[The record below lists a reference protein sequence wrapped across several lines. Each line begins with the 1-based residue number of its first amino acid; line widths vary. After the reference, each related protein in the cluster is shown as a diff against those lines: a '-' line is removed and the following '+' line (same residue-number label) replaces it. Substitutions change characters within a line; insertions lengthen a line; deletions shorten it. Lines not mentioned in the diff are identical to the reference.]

1 MDGVI
6 VVDKPQGWTSH
17 DVVGKMRRLAG
28 TRKIGHL
35 GTLDPMAT
43 GVLPLVI
50 ERATRLAQFFV
61 KNDKVY
67 EGTVRFGFATDSY
80 DADGTPAGPAQ
91 EGFVARAEAIEPLL
105 ERFRGTFLQTP
116 PPISAK
122 KIHGQPAYKLARRNV
137 EVVLQ
142 PVEVTV
148 HELTLLGVE
157 GPDARLRV
165 HCSSGTYLRSIAHEL
180 GIAAGVGAHL
190 AALRRL
196 RSGDFSIEQA
206 RDIGTI
212 ESLAQEGRFTA
223 AMVPAAELLPG
234 IPNEMVD
241 RITETQIRQGR
252 DFRVSPFRIA
262 KSERLVK
269 ALSEDGRRLVA
280 IGEARLPSL
289 YHPIV
294 VL

>member
-17 DVVGKMRRLAG
+17 DVVGKMRRIAG

-50 ERATRLAQFFV
+50 DRATRLAQFFV

-67 EGTVRFGFATDSY
+67 EGTVSFGQATDSY
-80 DADGTPAGPAQ
+80 DADGTAVGAAQ
-91 EGFVARAEAIEPLL
+91 PFVAAPENVGPLL
-105 ERFRGTFLQTP
+105 HAFRGTFLQTP
-116 PPISAK
+116 PPVSAK
-122 KIHGQPAYKLARRNV
+122 KINGQPAYKLARKNID
-137 EVVLQ
+137 VVLQ

-148 HELTLLGVE
+148 HELTLLGCQ
-157 GPDARLRV
+157 GSDARVRV

-180 GIAAGVGAHL
+180 GRAAGVGAHL
-190 AALRRL
+190 TALRRL
-196 RSGDFSIEQA
+196 RSGDFSIEQS
-206 RDIGTI
+206 RTI
-212 ESLAQEGRFTA
+212 EELERLAMENNLSA
-223 AMVPAAELLPG
+223 ALVPSSDLLPAFPG
-234 IPNEMVD
+234 EIVD
-241 RITETQIRQGR
+241 RLTEAQIRLGR
-252 DFRVSPFRIA
+252 DFRVSPFRIDRG
-262 KSERLVK
+262 ERLVK
-269 ALSEDGRRLVA
+269 AISEDGRLIA

-289 YHPIV
+289 YHPVV